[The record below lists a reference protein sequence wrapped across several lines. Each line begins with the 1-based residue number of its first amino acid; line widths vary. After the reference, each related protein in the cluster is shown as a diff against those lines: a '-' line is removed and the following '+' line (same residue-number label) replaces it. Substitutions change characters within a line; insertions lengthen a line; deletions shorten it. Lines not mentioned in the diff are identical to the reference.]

1 MKQCEWCNTSFRPAV
16 SYQIYCGPDCRDEA
30 TKEKIADRHKEMRRR
45 KRSKKERVCAAGC
58 GTVLSVY
65 NDDNICSACFINVRE
80 INKKLKEVKALMH
93 NYEDKT

>member
-1 MKQCEWCNTSFRPAV
+1 MKQCEWCNKQFKPSV
-16 SYQIYCGPDCRDEA
+16 SYQIYCGQECRDEA

-45 KRSKKERVCAAGC
+45 KRSKKERLCSAGC

-65 NDDNICSACFINVRE
+65 NDDNICSSCFINVRE
-80 INKKLKEVKALMH
+80 INKKLKQVKAFMH